1 MKIFG
6 ICGSLR
12 KNSSNAQLL
21 KAAQIFLNKH
31 RWSSLY
37 LDELPYFDPD
47 QQFSEKTPEL
57 VKEMRKLA
65 SGSDLILI
73 STPEY
78 AHGVPGLLKNAL
90 EWLFCEGTQRKPAA
104 VIIGSA
110 QGEYVRDQLSEIL
123 KTMDFVVDAKS
134 FLIVQGARTKINQEA
149 AFTDLKAQFE
159 FESFLSK
166 QVDRRQS

>member
-47 QQFSEKTPEL
+47 QQFSEKTLEL

-90 EWLFCEGTQRKPAA
+90 EWLFCEGTQRKPAT
-104 VIIGSA
+104 VIIGS
-110 QGEYVRDQLSEIL
+110 
-123 KTMDFVVDAKS
+123 
-134 FLIVQGARTKINQEA
+134 VQGARSKINQEA
-149 AFTDLKAQFE
+149 AFTDSKAQVE

-166 QVDRRQS
+166 EVDRRQS